1 MMMQAAGP
9 SSQGLDEKGALKP
22 SDQDPCLAMD
32 DLAYDPD
39 PGRPPRGS
47 RVEMENLD
55 VHPGS
60 CEKRSCGWPDPY
72 SLTALAQLSGYSHVT
87 AGGILQE
94 TKAETSRPRGPI
106 ITLTSPQIYRRQND
120 CSNISICLQ

>member
-1 MMMQAAGP
+1 
-9 SSQGLDEKGALKP
+9 
-22 SDQDPCLAMD
+22 MD

-72 SLTALAQLSGYSHVT
+72 SLTALAQLSGYSRVT
-87 AGGILQE
+87 AGILQE
-94 TKAETSRPRGPI
+94 TNTLFTDAEIWLMFMLMLKCYESK
-106 ITLTSPQIYRRQND
+106 TLFHG
-120 CSNISICLQ
+120 